1 MESVVFKNDGGIIKL
16 KLNKGAPSKKEIHGV
31 VRRYLL
37 NKERYFIY
45 NENIK
50 YPGISIK
57 VISYIKNGYQN
68 IVITSNDDKILKEIN
83 NSLLI
88 TNNYMIYP
96 NIELKTPIRLDKN
109 GLIDEDLTTNQI
121 MDLYKDEYFKYA
133 YNNCVNITLGIEYNI
148 IYNFIIDAFRRVYSS
163 SNIEYGI

>member
-1 MESVVFKNDGGIIKL
+1 MEPVVFNNDGGIINL

-37 NKERYFIY
+37 NKEKYFIY
-45 NENIK
+45 NRNIK
-50 YPGISIK
+50 YPGISINI
-57 VISYIKNGYQN
+57 ISYIKNGYQN
-68 IVITSNDDKILKEIN
+68 IVIISNDDKILKEIN

-96 NIELKTPIRLDKN
+96 NIEIKTPISLDKN

-121 MDLYKDEYFKYA
+121 MDLYRNEYFKYGDNK
-133 YNNCVNITLGIEYNI
+133 YINIRLGIEFSV
-148 IYNFIIDAFRRVYSS
+148 IYNFIIDVIRRVYSS
-163 SNIEYGI
+163 SNVKYEI

>member
-1 MESVVFKNDGGIIKL
+1 MEPVVFNNDGGIIKL
-16 KLNKGAPSKKEIHGV
+16 KLNKGAPSKKEIYGV

-45 NENIK
+45 NRNLK
-50 YPGISIK
+50 YPEMTIK
-57 VISYIKNGYQN
+57 VTSYIKNGYQN
-68 IVITSNDDKILKEIN
+68 IVIISNNDKILKEIN

-96 NIELKTPIRLDKN
+96 NIEIKTPISLNKN

-121 MDLYKDEYFKYA
+121 MDLYKDEYFKSG
-133 YNNCVNITLGIEYNI
+133 YNKYINITLGIEFNI
-148 IYNFIIDAFRRVYSS
+148 IYNFIIDVIRRVYSS
-163 SNIEYGI
+163 SNTEYEI